1 MISLL
6 GTLSNGLTCRSCTPY
21 GRVTGQDIIRNRSP
35 TTWCPTPEPM
45 KWWSLGGDF
54 VRDGGKVDVMAL
66 VILAW
71 SVVEDE
77 QPSKRELNLIGS
89 I

>member
-1 MISLL
+1 
-6 GTLSNGLTCRSCTPY
+6 
-21 GRVTGQDIIRNRSP
+21 
-35 TTWCPTPEPM
+35 M